1 MTSAPLSPQALNRAL
16 LARQRLLARTP
27 LSEDTD
33 RAAHVLRLVE
43 HLAGLQAQAPFPPYY
58 GLWSRLD
65 GFRPDDLADLITGRR
80 VVRIALMR
88 GTIHL
93 VSARDCLMFRPLLQP
108 VLEQGLRTLLG
119 RQLKGVDTRAL
130 AVAGRALVEEKPRTF
145 RELGELLSASWP
157 DHPAAWLAQGVRAL
171 VPLVQVPPRAVW
183 GQAGQALHTSAE
195 SWLGLPLHDEPSVD
209 DLFERYL
216 AAFGPASVAD
226 AQAWSGLTRLR
237 EVADRLR
244 PRLRTFRDQAGA
256 ELFDLPDA
264 PRPSPDAGAP
274 VRLVAEFDNLILSHA
289 DRTRII
295 SDAARKR
302 IFTPNGIFPGTVLA
316 GGFVAGMWRISRSRG
331 SATLV
336 IELFG
341 PLSAGDRD
349 ALESEGELLLSFA
362 AADAAERDIRYAP
375 LALHPVRAAGLA
387 DGGGSPDQPRLATT
401 ARAASL
407 PGHLTGA

>member
-27 LSEDTD
+27 LPAAGD
-33 RAAHVLRLVE
+33 RAAHVLRMVE
-43 HLAGLQAQAPFPPYY
+43 QLAGLQAQAPFPPYY

-65 GFRPDDLADLITGRR
+65 GFRPDDLAHLITGRR

-93 VSARDCLMFRPLLQP
+93 VSARDCLMFRPVLQP
-108 VLEQGLRTLLG
+108 VLEQGLRPLLG

-145 RELGELLSASWP
+145 SELGELLSASWP
-157 DHPAAWLAQGVRAL
+157 GHPAAWLAQGVRAL
-171 VPLVQVPPRAVW
+171 VPLIQVPPRAVW
-183 GQAGQALHTSAE
+183 GQAGQPLHTSAE
-195 SWLGLPLHDEPSVD
+195 SWLGLPLHAEPSLD

-237 EVADRLR
+237 EVAERLR
-244 PRLRTFRDQAGA
+244 PRLRTFRDPAGA

-264 PRPSPDAGAP
+264 PRPSPDTDAP

-289 DRTRII
+289 NRTRII

-302 IFTPNGIFPGTVLA
+302 MFTPNGIFPGTVLV

-331 SATLV
+331 SATLTV
-336 IELFG
+336 ELFG
-341 PLSAGDRD
+341 PLCAGDRD
-349 ALESEGELLLSFA
+349 ALGSEAERLLSFA
-362 AADAAERDIRYAP
+362 AADAAERDIRYVP

-387 DGGGSPDQPRLATT
+387 DGGGSPDQSRLATT
-401 ARAASL
+401 AWAASL
-407 PGHLTGA
+407 PSR